1 MTKGFHNSPLLP
13 PHPKPYFL
21 DPLTDPLRMTDT
33 IMLGLPRKPLPFK
46 PAVPYLGVLIDAGR
60 HYFPLSWLK
69 RVVDRLAD
77 MNYNLI
83 HFRLTDDQTFN
94 VLLDSHPELAFPT
107 SVDNP
112 NLAVYSV
119 SELRELTAYAKSKG
133 IRIMPEV
140 NVPGHAGSWAGVPGL
155 IVQCPEFICDK
166 GYGIPLN
173 VTHPAL
179 RTILTDVLKE
189 LVDIFDDPPFVHL
202 GGDEVN
208 MAGPC
213 FQEVGAT
220 IFDYPAF
227 EVLLK
232 KIIADVGYPE
242 ERVVRW
248 EMTGQAN
255 LERAGGIEQYWLSH
269 PGQRGQRRPLPK
281 GPFFVSTW
289 LYFDTNGDENSHTVY
304 TKSHKSFHLT
314 NGLLPTAIIA
324 GTFELSVDFWFERNI
339 LGRLLSVAMG
349 ASNVNFTGVAEN
361 PNTLAFISEHK
372 ALCNDLGFGRA
383 VCEKNGG
390 PMIPSVV
397 HRKNW
402 DVNWVTWKKDIC
414 DRLTTTV
421 AVGTLKKHLAK
432 VVLPYYGSILRNDTV
447 STL

>member
-1 MTKGFHNSPLLP
+1 MTESVMQ
-13 PHPKPYFL
+13 Y
-21 DPLTDPLRMTDT
+21 
-33 IMLGLPRKPLPFK
+33 LPRKALPFK

-60 HYFPLSWLK
+60 HYFPIEWLK

-107 SVDNP
+107 SADNP

-119 SELRELTAYAKSKG
+119 SELRDLTAYAKSKG

-155 IVQCPEFICDK
+155 IVQCPEFICEK
-166 GYGIPLN
+166 VYVIPIN

-179 RTILTDVLKE
+179 RPILTDILKE
-189 LVDIFDDPPFVHL
+189 LVDIFDDPPFIHL

-213 FQEVGAT
+213 FNEVGAKV
-220 IFDYPAF
+220 FDYPAF
-227 EVLLK
+227 ERVLK
-232 KIIADVGYPE
+232 QIIADVGYPE
-242 ERVVRW
+242 DRVVRW

-255 LERAGGIEQYWLSH
+255 LERAGKIEQFWLSH
-269 PGQRGQRRPLPK
+269 PGQPGMQRKPS

-304 TKSHKSFHLT
+304 TKSHKSFHLN
-314 NGLLPTAIIA
+314 NGNFPTAIIA

-349 ASNVNFTGVAEN
+349 ASNVSFTGRDEN
-361 PNTLAFISEHK
+361 NVTKDVISEHNR
-372 ALCNDLGFGRA
+372 LCNDLGFGQA
-383 VCEKNGG
+383 VCEKEGK
-390 PMIPSVV
+390 PMIPSVI

-402 DVNWVTWKKDIC
+402 DVNWVIWKNDIC
-414 DRLTTTV
+414 ERLTTSTTV
-421 AVGTLKKHLAK
+421 GPLKKQKHVAK
-432 VVLPYYGSILRNDTV
+432 FVPPYYASVV
-447 STL
+447 SNGRMTFASD